1 MKSVEQKVN
10 LHIYH
15 APAHK
20 TGGQLL
26 TQKNVDIALVIVSFA
41 GLISAMAFFLTLR

>member
-20 TGGQLL
+20 TGRQLL
-26 TQKNVDIALVIVSFA
+26 TQKNVDIALVIVSFS
-41 GLISAMAFFLTLR
+41 GLISAMAFLMTLR

>member
-15 APAHK
+15 ASAHK

-26 TQKNVDIALVIVSFA
+26 TQKNVDIALVIVSFS
-41 GLISAMAFFLTLR
+41 GLISAMAFLLTMR

>member
-26 TQKNVDIALVIVSFA
+26 TQKNVDIALVIVSFS
-41 GLISAMAFFLTLR
+41 GLISAMAFLVTLR

>member
-15 APAHK
+15 APTHK
-20 TGGQLL
+20 TCRQLL
-26 TQKNVDIALVIVSFA
+26 TQKNVDIAVVIVSFA
-41 GLISAMAFFLTLR
+41 GLISAMAFLLTMR

>member
-1 MKSVEQKVN
+1 MKSVEQKVH

-20 TGGQLL
+20 TGRQLL

>member
-15 APAHK
+15 APADK
-20 TGGQLL
+20 TGRQLL
-26 TQKNVDIALVIVSFA
+26 TQKNVDIAVVIISFA
-41 GLISAMAFFLTLR
+41 GLISAMAFLLTLR

>member
-1 MKSVEQKVN
+1 MKSVEQKVH

-20 TGGQLL
+20 TGKPLL
-26 TQKNVDIALVIVSFA
+26 TQTNVDIPVVIVSFA
-41 GLISAMAFFLTLR
+41 GLIRAMAFLLTLR